1 VILLVSPA
9 PPSSGHGNAV
19 TATRWAEILRQLG
32 HPVRVA
38 QAYDGGEYQVLVALH
53 ARKSAAAILAFHAA
67 NPLAAI
73 VIALTGTDL
82 YPDLAAAGVDPS
94 VLALATRLVV
104 LQARA
109 LDQLDPAVRR
119 RARVIVQS
127 APAIPRRPPR
137 PDCFEVAYLAHLRG
151 VKDPLR
157 PAAAVRLLPAGSRVR
172 VTHAGEAIDAKLG
185 ESAAAESAT
194 NPRYDWLGAL
204 RREAVVEILARS
216 RLLLQTSRH
225 EGGANV
231 LSEALAAGMPII
243 ASAIPGST
251 GLLGDDYPGLFP
263 VGRTNALAAALEAAE
278 EDRDGYYRI
287 LQARC
292 EALRPMVDPARERQ
306 AWAGLLTEL
315 ELSVSI

>member
-1 VILLVSPA
+1 MILLVGPA
-9 PPSSGHGNAV
+9 PPSSTYGNAV

-38 QAYDGGEYQVLVALH
+38 QSYDGGEYQVLVALH
-53 ARKSAAAILAFHAA
+53 ARKSAPAIRAFHTA

-82 YPDLAAAGVDPS
+82 YPDLTAAGVDPS
-94 VLALATRLVV
+94 VLALAARLVV
-104 LQARA
+104 LQPRA
-109 LDQLDPAVRR
+109 LDQLDPAIRG

-127 APAIPRRPPR
+127 APAISRCPPR
-137 PDCFEVAYLAHLRG
+137 PDCFEVAFLAHLRG

-157 PAAAVRLLPAGSRVR
+157 PAAAVRLLAAGSRAR
-172 VTHAGEAIDAKLG
+172 VTHAGEPIDTKLG
-185 ESAAAESAT
+185 ENAAAESAT
-194 NPRYDWLGAL
+194 NPRYDWLGPL

-216 RLLLQTSRH
+216 RLLLLTSRH

-231 LSEALAAGMPII
+231 LSEALAAGVPVI

-263 VGRTNALAAALEAAE
+263 VGRADALAAALEAAE
-278 EDRDGYYRI
+278 QDRHGYYGT
-287 LQARC
+287 LLGRC
-292 EALRPMVDPARERQ
+292 QALRPMVDPARERQ

-315 ELSVSI
+315 ELPVPT